1 MSASQTP
8 KEIPLPSSP
17 NLYSSTKPSPTTP
30 PASPSPCHL
39 TPPSSPTLS
48 ENPPSSSAGPTISLT
63 PSPDQINTET
73 SPQSGEE
80 DYNLLTTTAHAKISS
95 ILATMQ
101 AQSQL
106 LRSMAIPTLKPEPT
120 SQLLHPPN
128 THQEREQA
136 PLYRDPTFM
145 SLISRMI
152 AAKNLTRWDVG
163 DGEERRDR
171 ELEQVMLLRGVVREL
186 GEWDRVVLG
195 PREEVLVGREGVL
208 GEVEDGEEG
217 EGEVRI
223 IVTGPE

>member
-1 MSASQTP
+1 MSASQSPT
-8 KEIPLPSSP
+8 EIPLPSSP
-17 NLYSSTKPSPTTP
+17 NLYSSTEPSPTTS
-30 PASPSPCHL
+30 PASASPGHL

-48 ENPPSSSAGPTISLT
+48 ENPPPLSPEPTISVT
-63 PSPDQINTET
+63 PSPDPINTET
-73 SPQSGEE
+73 SAQSGEE
-80 DYNLLTTTAHAKISS
+80 DYDLLTTTTHTKLSS

-128 THQEREQA
+128 THQEQEQV
-136 PLYRDPTFM
+136 PLYRDPTLM

-152 AAKNLTRWDVG
+152 AAKNLTRGDVG

-171 ELEQVMLLRGVVREL
+171 DLEQVRLLRRVVKEL
-186 GEWDRVVLG
+186 GELDRVVLG
-195 PREEVLVGREGVL
+195 PREEVLVGREG
-208 GEVEDGEEG
+208 GEG

-223 IVTGPE
+223 VVTGPE

>member
-8 KEIPLPSSP
+8 TEIPLPSSP
-17 NLYSSTKPSPTTP
+17 NLYSPTKPSPTTP
-30 PASPSPCHL
+30 PASASPGHL

-48 ENPPSSSAGPTISLT
+48 ENPPPLSPESTISVA
-63 PSPDQINTET
+63 PSPDSINTET
-73 SPQSGEE
+73 SAQSGEE
-80 DYNLLTTTAHAKISS
+80 DYDLLTTTTHTKLSS

-128 THQEREQA
+128 THQELEQA
-136 PLYRDPTFM
+136 PLYRDPTLM

-152 AAKNLTRWDVG
+152 AAKNLTRGDVG
-163 DGEERRDR
+163 DGEETRER

-186 GEWDRVVLG
+186 GA
-195 PREEVLVGREGVL
+195 REEVLVGREGVL
-208 GEVEDGEEG
+208 GEVEDGGEG

-223 IVTGPE
+223 VVTGPE

>member
-1 MSASQTP
+1 MSASQTST
-8 KEIPLPSSP
+8 EIPLPPSP
-17 NLYSSTKPSPTTP
+17 DLYSSTKPSPTTP
-30 PASPSPCHL
+30 PASASPGYL
-39 TPPSSPTLS
+39 TLPSSLTLL
-48 ENPPSSSAGPTISLT
+48 ENPPPLSPEPTISVT
-63 PSPDQINTET
+63 PSPDPISAET
-73 SPQSGEE
+73 SAQSGEE
-80 DYNLLTTTAHAKISS
+80 YYDLLTTTTHTKLSS

-128 THQEREQA
+128 THQEQEQA
-136 PLYRDPTFM
+136 PLYRDPTLM

-152 AAKNLTRWDVG
+152 AAKNLTRGDVG

-171 ELEQVMLLRGVVREL
+171 ELEQVRLLRGVVKEL

-195 PREEVLVGREGVL
+195 AREEVLVGREGVL
-208 GEVEDGEEG
+208 GEVEDGGEG

-223 IVTGPE
+223 VVTGPE